1 MKSEIEL
8 LNFREA
14 AALLGVS
21 VRSFHALRAESW
33 FPPPL
38 ELGPRLLRWRRAELV
53 QALAEKA
60 PRQLFRAEPE
70 QLASARGTTPCTPE
84 PKELGPGSG
93 RQRRERRPW

>member
-1 MKSEIEL
+1 MKSEVEL

-21 VRSFHALRAESW
+21 VRSFHMLRAESW
-33 FPPPL
+33 FPTPL

-60 PRQLFRAEPE
+60 PRQVSRAEPPH
-70 QLASARGTTPCTPE
+70 LANAREATPTSPAADGA
-84 PKELGPGSG
+84 PK
-93 RQRRERRPW
+93 RIRPSSTAAV